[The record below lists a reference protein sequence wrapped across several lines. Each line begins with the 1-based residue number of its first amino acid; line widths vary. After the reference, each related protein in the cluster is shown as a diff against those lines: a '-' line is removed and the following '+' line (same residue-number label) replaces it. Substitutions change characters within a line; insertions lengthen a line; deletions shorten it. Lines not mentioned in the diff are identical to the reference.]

1 MGRLSSED
9 TSWVADELTDWRNA
23 IYTVDDKNAEFHTKT
38 NKGREANAYLTYL
51 VTNYDSLPSVIVF
64 LHSHRNG
71 WPGGWHTDAPN
82 YDNAVAVRRLNTDFI
97 RSHGYA
103 NLRCNHNP
111 GCPEEIRPLRN
122 VTEDDPRS
130 KTELAFPAAWLELF
144 GNNEVPE
151 VIATP
156 CCAQFAV
163 SKEQVL
169 QRPLDD
175 YKRYLQWVEQ
185 TPLEDATAGR
195 VFEYLW
201 HIIFGQPA
209 V

>member
-51 VTNYDSLPSVIVF
+51 VTNYDSLPSVIVS

-144 GNNEVPE
+144 GNNEVPDAYNKLE
-151 VIATP
+151 HSTRLGAYK
-156 CCAQFAV
+156 AV
-163 SKEQVL
+163 
-169 QRPLDD
+169 
-175 YKRYLQWVEQ
+175 
-185 TPLEDATAGR
+185 
-195 VFEYLW
+195 
-201 HIIFGQPA
+201 
-209 V
+209 